1 MKKTYSKPD
10 ILFESFSLA
19 TSIAAGCDEK
29 LQLLQDGVCGVKWGQ
44 TTIFTS
50 EIEGCKRDIVEGDSE
65 YNGLC
70 YHNPS
75 ETYNVFMS

>member
-10 ILFESFSLA
+10 IVFESFSLC
-19 TSIAAGCDEK
+19 TSIAAGCEAPVESDGTVKFGRVSLFTNELEACGRK
-29 LQLLQDGVCGVKWGQ
+29 PNQDGA
-44 TTIFTS
+44 FP
-50 EIEGCKRDIVEGDSE
+50 E

-75 ETYNVFMS
+75 ETYNAFTS